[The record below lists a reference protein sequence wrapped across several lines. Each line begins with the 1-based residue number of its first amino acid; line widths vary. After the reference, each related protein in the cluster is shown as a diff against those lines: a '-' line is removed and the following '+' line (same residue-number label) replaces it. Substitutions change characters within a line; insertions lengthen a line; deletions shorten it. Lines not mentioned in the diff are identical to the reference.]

1 MLRLA
6 AVTAIILSGA
16 LTGLCASQRL
26 TARVSFFGGFLAFL
40 VRLQAQIRFNAE
52 DLSRLLVT
60 DEANA
65 AVAAFLKECRE
76 TAQTEN
82 RNIMQAW
89 SQAVDHIPKTTGIT
103 NDDRKLLKD
112 FSAALGTTDVDG
124 QVAHCEL
131 YKTLAGTRLEQ
142 AREEKAKKG
151 KLYRMLGAFSGVCVS
166 LLIL

>member
-1 MLRLA
+1 M
-6 AVTAIILSGA
+6 
-16 LTGLCASQRL
+16 
-26 TARVSFFGGFLAFL
+26 

-52 DLSRLLVT
+52 DLSRLLAT
-60 DEANA
+60 DEADG
-65 AVAAFLKECRE
+65 AVAVFLKECRQ
-76 TAQTEN
+76 TAQTED
-82 RNIMQAW
+82 RNVMQVW
-89 SQAVDHIPKTTGIT
+89 PQAVDRIPKNTGLT
-103 NDDRKLLKD
+103 SDDRKLLKD

>member
-26 TARVSFFGGFLAFL
+26 TARVSFFEGFLAFL
-40 VRLQAQIRFNAE
+40 VRLQTQIRFNAD
-52 DLSRLLVT
+52 DLSRLLAT
-60 DEANA
+60 DEADG
-65 AVAAFLKECRE
+65 AVAVFLKECRQ
-76 TAQTEN
+76 TAQTED
-82 RNIMQAW
+82 RNVMQVW
-89 SQAVDHIPKTTGIT
+89 PQAVDRIPKNTGLT
-103 NDDRKLLKD
+103 SDDRKLLKD
-112 FSAALGTTDVDG
+112 FSAALGTTDIDG

-131 YKTLAGTRLEQ
+131 YKTLAGARLEQ

-151 KLYRMLGAFSGVCVS
+151 KLYRMLGVFSGVCVS

>member
-26 TARVSFFGGFLAFL
+26 TARVSFFEGFLAFL
-40 VRLQAQIRFNAE
+40 VRLQAQIRFNAD
-52 DLSRLLVT
+52 DLSRLLAT
-60 DEANA
+60 DEADG
-65 AVAAFLKECRE
+65 AVAVFLKECRQ
-76 TAQTEN
+76 TAQTED
-82 RNIMQAW
+82 RNVMQVW
-89 SQAVDHIPKTTGIT
+89 PQAVDRIPKNTGLT
-103 NDDRKLLKD
+103 SDDRKLLKD
-112 FSAALGTTDVDG
+112 FSAALGTTDIDG

-131 YKTLAGTRLEQ
+131 YKTLAGARLEQ

-151 KLYRMLGAFSGVCVS
+151 KLYRMLGVFSGVCVS